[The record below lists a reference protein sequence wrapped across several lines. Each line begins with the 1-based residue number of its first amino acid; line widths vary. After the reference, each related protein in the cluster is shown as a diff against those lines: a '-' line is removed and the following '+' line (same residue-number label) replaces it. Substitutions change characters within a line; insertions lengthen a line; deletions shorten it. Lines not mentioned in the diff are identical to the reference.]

1 LSGSVARWRVVLAFG
16 AVYLIWGSTYLA
28 IRFAIETLPPFTMAG
43 IRFVTAGGLLYA
55 WSRWRGSPNPSL
67 LQWKNGL
74 VVGTLLLLGGNGGV
88 VWAEQFIPSGLA
100 ALLVATVPIFM
111 VILDWRMGTRIVPA
125 PAVIAGL
132 VAGLGGV
139 AVLVDTPGLDPANPR
154 QLAGGI
160 ALLLAAALWA
170 AGSIRA
176 RHVELPPRQRM
187 STAVQMLTG
196 GGALVATGLLVGEA
210 VRIDVGAVSLLSL
223 GSLLYLIVFG
233 SLIGFSCYAWILQ
246 VSTPALVSTY
256 AYVNPLV
263 ALILGWALADEPL
276 SVRTGVAA
284 AVILGSVA
292 LITSRRRRPPVT
304 ANPDAAPAATETTKP
319 SGRR

>member
-1 LSGSVARWRVVLAFG
+1 MVLAFA
-16 AVYLIWGSTYLA
+16 AVYLVWGSTYLA

-43 IRFVTAGGLLYA
+43 VRFLTAGAILYA

-67 LQWKNGL
+67 PQWKNGL
-74 VVGTLLLLGGNGGV
+74 VVGSLLLLGGNGGV

-100 ALLVATVPIFM
+100 ALLVATVPVFM
-111 VILDWRMGTRIVPA
+111 VIVDWWTGSKAVPSRPVIV
-125 PAVIAGL
+125 GL
-132 VAGLGGV
+132 VGGFGGV
-139 AVLVDTPGLDPANPR
+139 AILVDSPGLDPTNPE

-160 ALLLAAALWA
+160 ALLAASALWA
-170 AGSIRA
+170 VGSIRA

-196 GGALVATGLLVGEA
+196 GGALVAVGFVLGE
-210 VRIDVGAVSLLSL
+210 VGRVDLAAVSLLSF
-223 GSLLYLIVFG
+223 GALLYLIVFG

-246 VSTPALVSTY
+246 VSSPARVSTY

-276 SVRTGVAA
+276 SARTGVAA

-292 LITSRRRRPPVT
+292 LITSRRRRSPVGPDPVDSPAEGRTT
-304 ANPDAAPAATETTKP
+304 AP
-319 SGRR
+319 

>member
-1 LSGSVARWRVVLAFG
+1 MARWRVVLAFG

-43 IRFVTAGGLLYA
+43 VRFVTAGAILYA

-67 LQWKNGL
+67 IQWKNCL
-74 VVGTLLLLGGNGGV
+74 VVGSLLLLGGNGGV

-111 VILDWRMGTRIVPA
+111 V
-125 PAVIAGL
+125 
-132 VAGLGGV
+132 
-139 AVLVDTPGLDPANPR
+139 LVDWWIGSRAMPSPSVILALVGGFAGVGILVDAPGLDPTNAE
-154 QLAGGI
+154 QLAGGV
-160 ALLLAAALWA
+160 ALLVASALWA
-170 AGSIRA
+170 VGSIRA

-187 STAVQMLTG
+187 STAIQMLTG
-196 GGALVATGLLVGEA
+196 GGALVAAGLVLGEA
-210 VRIDVGAVSLLSL
+210 GRIDVGAVSLLSL
-223 GSLLYLIVFG
+223 GALLYLIVFG
-233 SLIGFSCYAWILQ
+233 SLVGFSCYAWILQ
-246 VSTPALVSTY
+246 VSTPARVSTY

-276 SVRTGVAA
+276 SARTGVAA

-292 LITSRRRRPPVT
+292 LVTSRRRPSRAPQPVDSPVGR
-304 ANPDAAPAATETTKP
+304 APD
-319 SGRR
+319 RD